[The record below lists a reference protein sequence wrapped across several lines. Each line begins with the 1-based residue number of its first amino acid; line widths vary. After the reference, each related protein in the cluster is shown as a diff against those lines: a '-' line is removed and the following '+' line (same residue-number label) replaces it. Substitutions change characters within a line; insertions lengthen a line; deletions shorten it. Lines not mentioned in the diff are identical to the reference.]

1 MQCGDN
7 RQQQFI
13 LLRSMWVR
21 ERNWFSHFPVNAAS
35 RAAILVKQS
44 IPTRMYDR
52 GCYYTLASLAMILQ
66 MCFGKFL
73 DSIIT

>member
-13 LLRSMWVR
+13 QLRSMWVG
-21 ERNWFSHFPVNAAS
+21 ERNWFSHFPVNFAS
-35 RAAILVKQS
+35 RAAILVKLS
-44 IPTRMYDR
+44 IPRMYDR